1 MKLKLIFSSLFA
13 MALLACSP
21 IEKKDSVK
29 EAKEKNEYLVA
40 KGVVESDVSNFLVE
54 AADGRLMGVREG
66 KATTQSNKE
75 AIVNYGKWMVKDQTI
90 MLKELK
96 VVAKTLKISLPHVV
110 SLDKREGLIN
120 LLSKSDADF
129 NLEFAKMMIIDHER
143 DLAAFKKAVDFKNK
157 NVSNFASKYV
167 SVIENH
173 LAKIKEIKEG
183 L

>member
-1 MKLKLIFSSLFA
+1 MKLPLLLSSFCA
-13 MALLACSP
+13 IALLACIP
-21 IEKKDSVK
+21 IEKRDSVK

-40 KGVVESDVSNFLVE
+40 KGVVESNVSNFLVE

-66 KATTQSNKE
+66 KAATQSNKV
-75 AIVNYGKWMVKDQTI
+75 AIVKYGKWMVKDQTI
-90 MLKELK
+90 MLKDLK
-96 VVAKTLKISLPHVV
+96 VIAKALKISLPHVV

-143 DLAAFKKAVDFKNK
+143 DLAAFKKAVDFKN
-157 NVSNFASKYV
+157 NEVSSFASKYV
-167 SVIENH
+167 AAIENH
-173 LAKIKEIKEG
+173 LAKIKGIKEG